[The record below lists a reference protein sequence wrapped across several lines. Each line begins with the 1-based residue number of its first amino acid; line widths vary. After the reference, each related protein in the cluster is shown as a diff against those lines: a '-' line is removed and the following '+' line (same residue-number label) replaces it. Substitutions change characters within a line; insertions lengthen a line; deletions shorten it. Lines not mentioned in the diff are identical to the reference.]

1 MLFSIYLDCHATTPV
16 DPRVL
21 DAMLPYFAERFGNAA
36 SRTHRYG
43 WDARDAVETA
53 RQQVAALIGA
63 DARDIVFTSGA
74 TESDNLAVK
83 GVAEIN
89 RARGRHIVTSVVEHS
104 AVIDSC
110 RWLEAQGVA
119 VTYLPVEPDG
129 RVDPDRVEHAI
140 TPDTLLISIMAA
152 NNEIG
157 TLQPV
162 EAIGR
167 IARRHGVLFHSD
179 AVQAVG
185 KVPFSVDE
193 AQVDLVS
200 LTAHKMYGPKG
211 VGALYVRRRDP
222 RVELAPITHGGGQ
235 ERAVRSGTLNVPG
248 IVGFGRA
255 AEICREEMA
264 SEARR
269 VGALRD
275 RLWAGLAGRLTDVA
289 LNGSMAHRLPQNLN
303 ASFAGVEGESLLMGL
318 TDIALSS
325 GAACTSA
332 NREPSRVLKAIG
344 LSDEMAYS
352 ALRFGLGRFTTAE
365 EVDHVVARVVEVVT
379 RLRAISPLAEQP
391 GDDEL
396 AGVEWQ
402 AD

>member
-1 MLFSIYLDCHATTPV
+1 
-16 DPRVL
+16 
-21 DAMLPYFAERFGNAA
+21 
-36 SRTHRYG
+36 
-43 WDARDAVETA
+43 
-53 RQQVAALIGA
+53 
-63 DARDIVFTSGA
+63 
-74 TESDNLAVK
+74 
-83 GVAEIN
+83 
-89 RARGRHIVTSVVEHS
+89 
-104 AVIDSC
+104 
-110 RWLEAQGVA
+110 
-119 VTYLPVEPDG
+119 
-129 RVDPDRVEHAI
+129 
-140 TPDTLLISIMAA
+140 
-152 NNEIG
+152 
-157 TLQPV
+157 
-162 EAIGR
+162 
-167 IARRHGVLFHSD
+167 VLFHSD

-185 KVPFSVDE
+185 KVPFGVDE
-193 AQVDLVS
+193 AGVDLVS

-222 RVELAPITHGGGQ
+222 RVELAPTTHGGGQ

-269 VGALRD
+269 VGTLRD
-275 RLWAGLAGRLTDVA
+275 RLWAGLTGKLTDVA
-289 LNGSMAHRLPQNLN
+289 LNGSMALRLPQNLN

-365 EVDHVVARVVEVVT
+365 EIDHVVARVVEVVT
-379 RLRAISPLAEQP
+379 RLRAISPLAEEP

-396 AGVEWQ
+396 AGVEWR